1 MRFILTILLLILA
14 FFFGIF
20 VEHDFSIIDEVKVRI
35 HAQELE

>member
-1 MRFILTILLLILA
+1 MRFILTILLLILS

-20 VEHDFSIIDEVKVRI
+20 VEHDFGVINEIKTRI

>member
-20 VEHDFSIIDEVKVRI
+20 VEHDFSVINEVKARI